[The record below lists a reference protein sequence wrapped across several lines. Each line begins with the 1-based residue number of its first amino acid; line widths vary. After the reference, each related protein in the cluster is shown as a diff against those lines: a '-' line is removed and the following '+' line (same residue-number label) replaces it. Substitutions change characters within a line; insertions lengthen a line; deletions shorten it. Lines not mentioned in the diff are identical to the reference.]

1 MKKVLAFL
9 LVSLLLLMPNM
20 ALAAQM
26 PPTNQALA
34 EIEVMLYGGAGEGP
48 LVTRLNRIENDLF
61 GTAQSGPFVDRL
73 ARAYNYISGESLTEG
88 SVVLK
93 LNIIEWALFQKL
105 TTGSVVTRIA
115 DIEKQF
121 YGDITAGSLFSR
133 INKISNDLFPSSSF
147 VVSSVAIPAG
157 TMVRVRLTNAFD
169 SEKTQPGA
177 VVFYTI
183 AEDVKINDK
192 LVIPAGAQGR
202 GTVLNVNASGN
213 MGKGGSI
220 EVSWGSLFAADG
232 TKIEVGMTEKA
243 ISKINSSEE
252 LAAMASIAGAVMLS
266 PVGLAAGFL
275 VKGKPMVIPVGSEFF
290 VEVRYETKVGGI
302 QFK

>member
-34 EIEVMLYGGAGEGP
+34 EIEVMLYGGAGDGP
-48 LVTRLNRIENDLF
+48 LVTRLARIENDLF
-61 GTAQSGPFVDRL
+61 GTTQSGPFVDRL
-73 ARAYNYISGESLTEG
+73 ARSYNYISGESLTEG

-121 YGDITAGSLFSR
+121 YGDITTGSLFSR
-133 INKISNDLFPSSSF
+133 INKISNDLFPASSF
-147 VVSSVAIPAG
+147 IVSSEAIPAG
-157 TMVRVRLTNAFD
+157 TMVRVRLTTDLD
-169 SEKTQPGA
+169 SEKTQPGS
-177 VVFYTI
+177 VVSYTV
-183 AEDVKINDK
+183 AEDVKIKDK

-232 TKIEVGMTEKA
+232 TKIEVGMTEKT

-266 PVGLAAGFL
+266 PVGLAAGFF
-275 VKGKPMVIPVGSEFF
+275 VKGKPMTIPAGSEFF
-290 VEVRYETKVGGI
+290 VEVRYETKVGAI